1 MQACGGNLVSQICEQ
16 QSVSLLH
23 GSPLPLQA
31 IVISIATNMMAMTNN
46 KIHMDNCRAFG
57 DSIFCFL
64 TITIR
69 FFFIFQA
76 CMQ

>member
-46 KIHMDNCRAFG
+46 KIQMDNCRAFG
-57 DSIFCFL
+57 NRQYYNRNEMT
-64 TITIR
+64 TIIYP
-69 FFFIFQA
+69 
-76 CMQ
+76 